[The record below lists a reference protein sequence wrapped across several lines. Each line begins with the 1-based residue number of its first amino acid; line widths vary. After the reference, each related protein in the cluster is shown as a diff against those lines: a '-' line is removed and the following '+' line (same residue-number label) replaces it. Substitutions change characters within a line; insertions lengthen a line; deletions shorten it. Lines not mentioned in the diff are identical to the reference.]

1 MLTIQSPRLYRNLW
15 LLFVVLL
22 ALMLMGLRWS
32 PVLIALAFPALAI
45 GLGMVG
51 YGWFDH
57 LISGT

>member
-32 PVLIALAFPALAI
+32 PVVLAIAFPTLAI
-45 GLGMVG
+45 GLGVVG
-51 YGWFDH
+51 YDWFEH
-57 LISGT
+57 VISGT